1 MIYRQIKPHPQLKD
15 LIRCYWTITGH
26 TDALFEHRVISDYCM
41 DIITDLKSGESIV
54 AGPAYGHYDVTYCGD
69 VSIFGIR
76 FYPGAFF
83 TLFGIPASEFYG
95 LCIPLESAGINFSPV
110 NSPAAT
116 DKYLL
121 KMVAD
126 RQIDQFSASLNS
138 GALSFI
144 REYSKKTVN
153 RRMAERAGLTYGAYS
168 QILGVHK
175 SISLM
180 LSGGYTQADIAVLS
194 GFYDQSH
201 FIHTFKRHTG
211 SAPLTFINEIK
222 SSPVR
227 FIQYPLGMY

>member
-26 TDALFEHRVISDYCM
+26 TDATFEHRVISDYCM

-54 AGPAYGHYDVTYCGD
+54 AGPAYGYYDVPYCGE

-95 LCIPLESAGINFSPV
+95 LCVPLNDLGIDFSPV
-110 NSPAAT
+110 NSPAAA

-121 KMVAD
+121 GMVAD
-126 RQIDQFSASLNS
+126 RHIDQFSASLNCGDS
-138 GALSFI
+138 SFLCG
-144 REYSKKTVN
+144 YSKKTVN
-153 RRMAERAGLTYGAYS
+153 RRMSERTGLTYGAYS
-168 QILGVHK
+168 QILGLHK

-180 LSGGYTQADIAVLS
+180 LSGGYKQADIAVLS

-201 FIHTFKRHTG
+201 FIRTFKRHTG
-211 SAPLTFINEIK
+211 SPPLTFLNEIK